1 MVSEYFNFKINT
13 EVFKKRIEEI
23 IAKLKDKKLLIYGYG
38 DGFEEIN
45 KIFNLTEKLNVVAF
59 SDIKFEEKGKI
70 NGLLTVPPSEIKDL
84 DFDAIIVTQ
93 ERYTAILEYL
103 KNKLGIEKELITIFK
118 EAIPDESLNYHYLNK
133 CNFEKYLNTLKKKLK
148 NKKTIV
154 YGSGV
159 LFQLI
164 NSLYD
169 LKDLNIIALSDI
181 RFSEHKEGEEF
192 LGYKVC
198 APDEID
204 SLNPDIILV
213 ATKKYIDI
221 AENIYNNILENKN
234 IKIRPLVKKPFR
246 EILKEIWDN

>member
-23 IAKLKDKKLLIYGYG
+23 IAELKDKKVLIYGYG
-38 DGFEEIN
+38 EGFEEIN

-59 SDIKFEEKGKI
+59 SDIKFKEKGEVNEI
-70 NGLLTVPPSEIKDL
+70 PTIPPSEINNTEID
-84 DFDAIIVTQ
+84 IILVTQ
-93 ERYTAILEYL
+93 EKYAVILDYL
-103 KNKLGIEKELITIFK
+103 KNKLGIEKGIFTIFQ
-118 EAIPDESLNYHYLNK
+118 EAIPDESLNYYYLNK
-133 CNFEKYLNTLKKKLK
+133 CNFEKYLNLLKKKLK

-181 RFSEHKEGEEF
+181 RFCEHKEGEEF

-204 SLNPDIILV
+204 SLNPDIILI
-213 ATKKYIDI
+213 ATKRYIDI
-221 AENIYNNILENKN
+221 AENIYNNILVNKK
-234 IKIRPLVKKPFR
+234 IKIRPLVKKSFTN
-246 EILKEIWDN
+246 ILHEIWNN